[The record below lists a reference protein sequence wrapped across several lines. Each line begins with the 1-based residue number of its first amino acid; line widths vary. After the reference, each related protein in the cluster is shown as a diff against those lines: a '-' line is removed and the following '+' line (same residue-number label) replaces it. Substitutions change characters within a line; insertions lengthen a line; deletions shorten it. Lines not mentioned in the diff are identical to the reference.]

1 MTLAVFFGFKREK
14 IELFFD
20 VNLFCKQFFILA
32 IYLILLLLSRVCRLS
47 NKLYLNLY

>member
-1 MTLAVFFGFKREK
+1 MTLAVFLDLNGKK
-14 IELFFD
+14 LNYFFD